1 MLTIFVLNVFL
12 CIVDR
17 LLLMFS
23 IFKKGAW
30 KLEEKL
36 PVLAYTLVYS
46 VHNKHVIMLRWA
58 EPRGIR

>member
-1 MLTIFVLNVFL
+1 MLTIFFVRNVFL

-30 KLEEKL
+30 KLDEKL
-36 PVLAYTLVYS
+36 PVLAYTSVYS
-46 VHNKHVIMLRWA
+46 VNNKHVIMI
-58 EPRGIR
+58 EKIE